1 MPGVTQSIYPDA
13 QTPRDAHSKLT
24 RKPQFMPVEGDGDI
38 RYVPD
43 RVLKGPSTRTPD
55 GAGGLLSP
63 GFDKSHCGESG
74 IMFSGFP
81 ESAIA

>member
-1 MPGVTQSIYPDA
+1 MFKTDSIEE
-13 QTPRDAHSKLT
+13 TS
-24 RKPQFMPVEGDGDI
+24 I
-38 RYVPD
+38 
-43 RVLKGPSTRTPD
+43 RTPD

-81 ESAIA
+81 ESAITERVSERRQSRAS

>member
-1 MPGVTQSIYPDA
+1 MLAEVV
-13 QTPRDAHSKLT
+13 K
-24 RKPQFMPVEGDGDI
+24 
-38 RYVPD
+38 
-43 RVLKGPSTRTPD
+43 VLKTDSIQETIVRTPE

-81 ESAIA
+81 ESAITERIPKRHQSRASPPTFAAIVLETG